1 MIGRVKVTTSIERN
15 VSLYTTPDKNTSNGK
30 HAAFPKFTK
39 EEIGANYWF
48 RQSMH
53 QCIDCLNQ

>member
-30 HAAFPKFTK
+30 HAAFLKFTK
-39 EEIGANYWF
+39 EEIGSKHWF

-53 QCIDCLNQ
+53 FHDC

>member
-30 HAAFPKFTK
+30 HAAFLKITK
-39 EEIGANYWF
+39 EEIGAKHWF

-53 QCIDCLNQ
+53 CHDC

>member
-39 EEIGANYWF
+39 EEIGAKHWF

-53 QCIDCLNQ
+53 FHDC

>member
-39 EEIGANYWF
+39 EEIGIG
-48 RQSMH
+48 SDSL
-53 QCIDCLNQ
+53 CIAMIADS

>member
-39 EEIGANYWF
+39 EEIGAK
-48 RQSMH
+48 H
-53 QCIDCLNQ
+53 CIGSDSLCIAMIADS